1 MKAVRYS
8 MITMSL
14 VLCFISVSCR
24 NEDTVSEQFEIPEGT
39 TGVKVFTMDMGSD
52 GNFVE
57 NTKTEI
63 TGNVTLDITGNTLK
77 VTGFDFSAN
86 WCGSHSGT
94 YSGKKLIVEFTV
106 KERDG
111 FLGGNGVPT
120 NVGRSDGIFN
130 STGTSFGSFVSPTV
144 NVPIKNVT
152 VTPQNKNVYLL
163 GEITSEQLKSGAT
176 VKVGDVQLDLSKA
189 NSNYG
194 LESWQT
200 DYVNIKVTVKDGD
213 TVITDKLSDLMDD
226 KTYTIEVTVSPKT
239 GEGEKSGSNSVIIN
253 VFKPK
258 LTFKDSE
265 AKYGEQ
271 LPANNNYSDNKI
283 GVEWMSGDTIST
295 DVEMIGNAPTLDI
308 TYSPDEETFDKKNNK
323 YTNQDVPVKVTVKIG
338 NTDVTEYTTFDHQQ
352 CGLDCDWDVLSTGR
366 DIAFK
371 VHITTC
377 SLTITKTGREL
388 IDEKQS
394 FIFNVKGKDN
404 NIDLDVVIAIEDNEK
419 SGSITI
425 NDLPIG
431 EYKVTEKKRVLILAI
446 LTE

>member
-1 MKAVRYS
+1 MTS
-8 MITMSL
+8 IFTQ
-14 VLCFISVSCR
+14 IS
-24 NEDTVSEQFEIPEGT
+24 NEVGGSTVTLDSTSYIQDTVSEQFEIPEGT

-77 VTGFDFSAN
+77 VTGFDFSEN

-106 KERDG
+106 KERDD

-152 VTPQNKNVYLL
+152 VTPQDKNVYLL

-200 DYVNIKVTVKDGD
+200 QYVE
-213 TVITDKLSDLMDD
+213 
-226 KTYTIEVTVSPKT
+226 IEVNVTDADENPISNLKNLTDDTKYKNRGYRKT
-239 GEGEKSGSNSVIIN
+239 
-253 VFKPK
+253 
-258 LTFKDSE
+258 
-265 AKYGEQ
+265 
-271 LPANNNYSDNKI
+271 DN
-283 GVEWMSGDTIST
+283 W
-295 DVEMIGNAPTLDI
+295 
-308 TYSPDEETFDKKNNK
+308 
-323 YTNQDVPVKVTVKIG
+323 
-338 NTDVTEYTTFDHQQ
+338 
-352 CGLDCDWDVLSTGR
+352 
-366 DIAFK
+366 
-371 VHITTC
+371 
-377 SLTITKTGREL
+377 
-388 IDEKQS
+388 
-394 FIFNVKGKDN
+394 
-404 NIDLDVVIAIEDNEK
+404 
-419 SGSITI
+419 
-425 NDLPIG
+425 
-431 EYKVTEKKRVLILAI
+431 
-446 LTE
+446 